1 MRSVESR
8 VQTDERRLV
17 EAAQKEPQRFAELYE
32 AHVDRVY
39 AYILRRVQDRTEAE
53 DLTADVFRQALTGL
67 PGYEPRGSPFSAW
80 LFRIA
85 ANRIADRWQERAREA
100 PAEDAAEPATADAEV
115 ERRTMLFQ
123 LVSRLP
129 ADQRRVVEARFA
141 EQKSIREIAAELGR
155 SEGAV
160 KQLQFRA
167 LETLRARMGA
177 TNG

>member
-1 MRSVESR
+1 M
-8 VQTDERRLV
+8 
-17 EAAQKEPQRFAELYE
+17 EAAQKEPHLFAGLYE
-32 AHVDRVY
+32 AHVNRVY

-67 PGYEPRGSPFSAW
+67 PGYEPRGIPFASW

-85 ANRIADRWQERAREA
+85 ANRISDRWQERAREA
-100 PAEDAAEPATADAEV
+100 PAEDIVEPAAADAEI
-115 ERRTMLFQ
+115 ERRAMLFQ
-123 LVSRLP
+123 LVDRLP
-129 ADQRRVVEARFA
+129 ADQRRVVEARFT

-167 LETLRARMGA
+167 LETLRAQMGG

>member
-1 MRSVESR
+1 VETR
-8 VQTDERRLV
+8 VQTEERRLV
-17 EAAQKEPQRFAELYE
+17 EAAQKEPHRFAELYE

-67 PGYEPRGSPFSAW
+67 SGYEPRGIPFAAW

-85 ANRIADRWQERAREA
+85 AHRIADRWHQLAREA
-100 PAEDAAEPATADAEV
+100 PAEEAAEPAGEAGEEV
-115 ERRTMLFQ
+115 ERRAMLFQ
-123 LVSRLP
+123 LVGRLP

-167 LETLRARMGA
+167 LETLRAQMGGA
-177 TNG
+177 NG